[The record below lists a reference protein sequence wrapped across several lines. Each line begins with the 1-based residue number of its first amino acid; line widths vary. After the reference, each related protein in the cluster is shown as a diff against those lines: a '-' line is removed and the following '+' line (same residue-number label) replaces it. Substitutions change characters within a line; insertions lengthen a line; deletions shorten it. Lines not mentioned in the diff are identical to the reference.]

1 MSSLVDLHIRPFFT
15 LLKKEVRALIPLG
28 LLGFMLFS
36 GDLISRPL
44 TERIDENTYNHVAHV
59 VGSEGGFLAFMFGLL
74 AFFIAYAAFPREHDE
89 RTIEFLYAIPVR
101 RSAIF
106 FAKVIAGL
114 IVLWT
119 VAAMGQCTNYVLQVL
134 NPNSIDGHQMTWDL
148 ALRVVFLH
156 GMVATVLYAH
166 GLFASAFRMF
176 GVLPYALLFFLILTV
191 TELMPSMA
199 WLSPSSIVLG
209 EYEGAT
215 LVIPW
220 GYIAF
225 HVVVSLMAALCAYVA
240 WMGPLDRMRELFAT
254 RSTLATI
261 VLAASAVGVV
271 GLGMVLFIFWIAM
284 TYGQRGQAP
293 PEDPRAE
300 RPVEEV
306 SFGTAEARTD
316 HYAFVYPSSM
326 EDRAL
331 RLISRADRILEAAS
345 RVVGA
350 SRVPSITVD
359 MAEQS
364 GHHEGIASGT
374 RVRMGTQG
382 QADWRLVH
390 VLAHESAHVLQ
401 SEVSNRY
408 LMEHG
413 LTTRFFIEG
422 GAEWVAF
429 ETVSEGRLAGTVT
442 AEEQQQDAEL
452 RRFSRVVAAT
462 SFERHRIRLEDT
474 LDDTTFRA
482 RWDTTLA
489 YPYGETFAEAVARAC
504 GDDAVGRAFATFGR
518 EGAPQD
524 ATGESLY
531 RDAFTSIGCD
541 YEAVAAAHELL
552 IAETLRAE
560 RALIDTIPRMQG
572 GVVGVEN
579 GDVIIEATLD
589 RAPLMVA
596 SPRGERATQYNLRV
610 RNDASAS
617 DAEVRG
623 FRGAI
628 VPPAPGEESAPTR
641 VRFYVPRISLT
652 GARFDFL
659 FSMDVDER
667 AFPFSEAWQ
676 SAPVP

>member
-1 MSSLVDLHIRPFFT
+1 MSSFIATHIRPFTT
-15 LLKKEVRALIPLG
+15 LLKKEVRALLPLG
-28 LLGFMLFS
+28 LLGFVVIS

-44 TERIDENTYNHVAHV
+44 TERIDENTYDHVASI
-59 VGSEGGFLAFMFGLL
+59 SEGEGGTLAFIFWLL
-74 AFFIAYAAFPREHDE
+74 SFFIAYAAFPREHDE

-106 FAKVIAGL
+106 VAKVMAGL
-114 IVLWT
+114 LVLWG

-134 NPNSIDGHQMTWDL
+134 NPNSINGHQMTWAL

-166 GLFASAFRMF
+166 GLFASAFRIF
-176 GVLPYALLFFLILTV
+176 GVLPYVLLFSIIATV
-191 TELMPSMA
+191 TELVPSMA
-199 WLSPSSIVLG
+199 WLSPGSIVAA
-209 EYEGAT
+209 EYEGAVM
-215 LVIPW
+215 VIPW
-220 GYIAF
+220 GYIAI
-225 HVVVSLMAALCAYVA
+225 HMVVSSLAGIAAYVA

-254 RSTLATI
+254 RSTFAT
-261 VLAASAVGVV
+261 VLLGVGALCVS
-271 GLGMVLFIFWIAM
+271 GIGMVLFVVWAVITFSQP
-284 TYGQRGQAP
+284 GHVP
-293 PEDPRAE
+293 PEDPREA
-300 RPVEEV
+300 RPVAEV
-306 SFGTAEARTD
+306 SFETAEATTD

-331 RLISRADRILEAAS
+331 RLISRADRILEAAT
-345 RVVGA
+345 RIVGA
-350 SRVPSITVD
+350 SRAPSITVD

-374 RVRMGTQG
+374 RIRMGTAG

-442 AEEQQQDAEL
+442 AEEQQQDVEL
-452 RRFSRVVAAT
+452 RRFSRIVAAT

-531 RDAFTSIGCD
+531 RDAFASIGCD
-541 YEAVAAAHELL
+541 YEAVAAAHELV
-552 IAETLRAE
+552 IAETLRSE
-560 RALIDTIPRMQG
+560 RAFIDTIPRMQG

-579 GDVIIEATLD
+579 GDVILVATLD
-589 RAPLMVA
+589 RPSLTVT
-596 SPRGERATQYNLRV
+596 SPRGERATQYNVRV
-610 RNDASAS
+610 RNDPAAP
-617 DAEVRG
+617 DTEVRG

-628 VPPAPGEESAPTR
+628 VPPAAGEERGPVR

>member
-1 MSSLVDLHIRPFFT
+1 MSTFIRPFFT
-15 LLKKEVRALIPLG
+15 LLKKEVRALLPLG
-28 LLGFMLFS
+28 LLGFALIS

-44 TERIDENTYNHVAHV
+44 TERIDENTYNHVA
-59 VGSEGGFLAFMFGLL
+59 GIAEGEGGTLAFIFWLL

-106 FAKVIAGL
+106 FAKALAGVL
-114 IVLWT
+114 VLWA
-119 VAAMGQCTNYVLQVL
+119 VAVMGQCTNYVLQAL
-134 NPNSIDGHQMTWDL
+134 NPNSIHGHQMTWEL

-156 GMVATVLYAH
+156 GTVATVLYAH
-166 GLFASAFRMF
+166 GLLASAFRMF
-176 GVLPYALLFFLILTV
+176 GVLPYVLLFFIIANV
-191 TELMPSMA
+191 TELVPSIV
-199 WLSPSSIVLG
+199 WLSPGSIVST
-209 EYEGAT
+209 EYEGAM

-220 GYIAF
+220 GYIAI
-225 HVVVSLMAALCAYVA
+225 HVVVSSLAGMAAYVA

-261 VLAASAVGVV
+261 VLAVGAMAVCGI
-271 GLGMVLFIFWIAM
+271 GMVLFIIWVAM
-284 TYGQRGQAP
+284 TYGQPGHAP

-306 SFGTAEARTD
+306 SFATAEARTD

-326 EDRAL
+326 QDRAL
-331 RLISRADRILEAAS
+331 RLISRADRIVETAS
-345 RVVGA
+345 SVMGA
-350 SRVPSITVD
+350 SRIPSLTVD
-359 MAEQS
+359 MAESS

-374 RVRMGTQG
+374 RIRMGTQG
-382 QADWRLVH
+382 QSDWRLVH

-413 LTTRFFIEG
+413 QTTRFFIEG
-422 GAEWVAF
+422 GAEWIAF

-442 AEEQQQDAEL
+442 VEEQSEDAEL
-452 RRFSRVVAAT
+452 RRFSRIVAAA

-474 LDDTTFRA
+474 LDDASFRA

-504 GDDAVGRAFATFGR
+504 GDAAVGRAFATFGR
-518 EGAPQD
+518 AGAPQD
-524 ATGESLY
+524 ITGESLY
-531 RDAFTSIGCD
+531 RDAFASIGCD
-541 YEAVAAAHELL
+541 FEAVAAAHELL
-552 IAETLRAE
+552 MAETLSRE

-579 GDVIIEATLD
+579 GDVVIVATLD
-589 RAPLMVA
+589 RASRTVP

-610 RNDASAS
+610 RNDAGAP
-617 DAEVRG
+617 DTEVRS
-623 FRGAI
+623 FRGVI

-641 VRFYVPRISLT
+641 VRFYVPRASLT

-659 FSMDVDER
+659 FSLDVDER
-667 AFPFSEAWQ
+667 AFPFSETWQ

>member
-1 MSSLVDLHIRPFFT
+1 M
-15 LLKKEVRALIPLG
+15 
-28 LLGFMLFS
+28 
-36 GDLISRPL
+36 
-44 TERIDENTYNHVAHV
+44 
-59 VGSEGGFLAFMFGLL
+59 
-74 AFFIAYAAFPREHDE
+74 
-89 RTIEFLYAIPVR
+89 
-101 RSAIF
+101 
-106 FAKVIAGL
+106 
-114 IVLWT
+114 
-119 VAAMGQCTNYVLQVL
+119 
-134 NPNSIDGHQMTWDL
+134 
-148 ALRVVFLH
+148 
-156 GMVATVLYAH
+156 
-166 GLFASAFRMF
+166 
-176 GVLPYALLFFLILTV
+176 
-191 TELMPSMA
+191 
-199 WLSPSSIVLG
+199 
-209 EYEGAT
+209 
-215 LVIPW
+215 
-220 GYIAF
+220 
-225 HVVVSLMAALCAYVA
+225 
-240 WMGPLDRMRELFAT
+240 
-254 RSTLATI
+254 
-261 VLAASAVGVV
+261 
-271 GLGMVLFIFWIAM
+271 
-284 TYGQRGQAP
+284 
-293 PEDPRAE
+293 
-300 RPVEEV
+300 EEV
-306 SFGTAEARTD
+306 SFATSEARTD

-331 RLISRADRILEAAS
+331 HLISRADRILEAAS

-374 RVRMGTQG
+374 RIRMGTQG

-390 VLAHESAHVLQ
+390 VLAHESAHVVQ

-504 GDDAVGRAFATFGR
+504 GDDAVGRAFDTFGR

-541 YEAVAAAHELL
+541 YESVAAAHELL
-552 IAETLRAE
+552 IAETLRTE

-572 GVVGVEN
+572 GVTGVEN
-579 GDVIIEATLD
+579 GDVVIEATLD
-589 RAPLMVA
+589 RAPLTVA

-610 RNDASAS
+610 RNDASAP
-617 DAEVRG
+617 DTEVRG

-628 VPPAPGEESAPTR
+628 VPPTLGEESAPTR
-641 VRFYVPRISLT
+641 VRFYVPRASLT